1 MTDDM
6 ITEKSEIIG
15 EAITDEVSDSTSAN
29 DAILVENE
37 DITSKDTPKE
47 PNGALEAIPSPDA
60 LILSLNEKIS
70 ALEAELLTYKAN
82 AERQQIIAE
91 QINEF
96 NELFPSIAI
105 KSVPDEV
112 WESVKSGNSLAAAY
126 SVYEKRITE
135 AARKIELI
143 NKRNASAA
151 AGTAGNGSPREFFSA
166 DEVRKMSPAEVRANY
181 AGIRRSMEKWN

>member
-1 MTDDM
+1 METIETIENIENTPLEER
-6 ITEKSEIIG
+6 ITIAENDTEIVE
-15 EAITDEVSDSTSAN
+15 EAPQKDETA
-29 DAILVENE
+29 
-37 DITSKDTPKE
+37 
-47 PNGALEAIPSPDA
+47 PDPE
-60 LILSLNEKIS
+60 LIISSLNEKIS
-70 ALEAELLTYKAN
+70 ALEAELNTYKEAS
-82 AERQQIIAE
+82 ERQSLIAE